1 MPSELVCALIHARQT
16 VMPKRLHAPG
26 PSAEQLAQIFAAAT
40 AAPDHGQITPWRFI
54 IIADSARA
62 KLSQVFIQALVA
74 RDRAATPPELERAGE
89 KAYRAPLL
97 IVAIGKTEVDDSPI
111 NNTEQ
116 LISAGCAIQNMLLVA
131 TAQGFGSAVTSG
143 KALTSPQ
150 LATLLQLAPD
160 EVPLCF
166 ISIGTAQNTKT
177 RTGRPAVQS
186 IVSTFC

>member
-1 MPSELVCALIHARQT
+1 MPPELVSALIYARQT

-26 PSAEQLAQIFAAAT
+26 PSADQLEQIFAAAT

-62 KLSQVFIQALVA
+62 KLSHVFTQALVA
-74 RDRAATPPELERAGE
+74 RDPAATPDELERAGD

-97 IVAIGKTEVDDSPI
+97 LLAIGKAQVDDSPI
-111 NNTEQ
+111 NNTER

-131 TAQGFGSAVTSG
+131 TAQGFGSALTSG
-143 KALTSPQ
+143 KALTSPL
-150 LATLLQLAPD
+150 LASLLHLLPD

-177 RTGRPAVQS
+177 RIGRPAVQS
-186 IVSTFC
+186 IVSTFV

>member
-1 MPSELVCALIHARQT
+1 MPFELACALIHARQT

-26 PSAEQLAQIFAAAT
+26 PSAEQLEQIFAAAT

-54 IIADSARA
+54 IVADSGRE
-62 KLSQVFIQALVA
+62 KLSQVFVQALLS
-74 RDRAATPPELERAGE
+74 RDAAATPDELARAGE

-97 IVAIGKTEVDDSPI
+97 IVAVGKAQVGDSPI
-111 NNTEQ
+111 NNTER
-116 LISAGCAIQNMLLVA
+116 LISAGCAIQNILLTA
-131 TAQGFGSAVTSG
+131 TALGFGSAVTSG

-150 LATLLQLAPD
+150 LATLLQLPPD

-166 ISIGTAQNTKT
+166 ISIGSAQSTKA

-186 IVSTFC
+186 IVSTFY